1 MYDNKTTLEL
11 YKSFKHK
18 KFACLIG
25 KWLSVIS
32 PFIVIGIVNF
42 NDYFTEYNGYRL
54 SIGCVLAM
62 LVGGYAI
69 YCQAR
74 DVDKKVAS
82 VIKWG
87 IAFGLVYF
95 FSSILQDLVLIVG
108 CGFAGQVVGAG
119 FDIGFDIYKE
129 KTDLV
134 YKASINSKAMK
145 EKEE

>member
-11 YKSFKHK
+11 YKSFKRK
-18 KFACLIG
+18 KFACLLG

-42 NDYFTEYNGYRL
+42 NDYFTEYNGTKM
-54 SIGCVLAM
+54 SIGCILAC

-69 YCQAR
+69 YCQAK
-74 DVDKKVAS
+74 DTDKKIAS

-95 FSSILQDLVLIVG
+95 FSSILNDLVLIVG
-108 CGFAGQVVGAG
+108 CGFAGQVVGTG
-119 FDIGFDIYKE
+119 FDVGYDVYKE
-129 KTDLV
+129 KTQLV
-134 YKASINSKAMK
+134 LNAGLNGKAIN
-145 EKEE
+145 EK